1 LLAQE
6 ITRVRVKT
14 HLMMEL
20 STVKI
25 SKSSR
30 KRIKKRILAV
40 LSFSEED
47 VVKMLLRKS
56 KKKYVDQDTLILQPF
71 WKISRANTKFLK
83 NNLTIRMIRIL
94 NLLMMMSTKSKKI

>member
-1 LLAQE
+1 
-6 ITRVRVKT
+6 
-14 HLMMEL
+14 MEL

-40 LSFSEED
+40 LSFSEEV

-71 WKISRANTKFLK
+71 
-83 NNLTIRMIRIL
+83 
-94 NLLMMMSTKSKKI
+94 